1 MLSKKM
7 QDLLNDQINFEFYSA
22 YIYLSMAAYLQAN
35 DLLGCAHWMRVQT
48 QEELMHAMKMYDFVN
63 DRSGRV
69 VLKEIKGP
77 KAEWA
82 SPLEA
87 FEDALKHEQTVTG
100 RINHMMDIAIEE
112 KDHATQI
119 FLQWFISEQV
129 EEEASVGAVIQRL
142 KLAGQSPGG
151 MFMVDKEL
159 AQRIFTPP
167 PQTSQAPLAPPQK
180 A

>member
-7 QDLLNDQINFEFYSA
+7 QDSLNDQINFEFYSA
-22 YIYLSMAAYLQAN
+22 YIYLSMAAYLKKN
-35 DLLGCAHWMRVQT
+35 DLVGCAQWMKTQT
-48 QEELMHAMKMYDFVN
+48 QEELVHAMKMYEFVN
-63 DRSGRV
+63 DRGGRV

-77 KAEWA
+77 KTEWS
-82 SPLEA
+82 SPVEA

-100 RINHMMDIAIEE
+100 RINNMMDIAIGE

-129 EEEASVGAVIQRL
+129 EEEASVGAVIQKL

-159 AQRIFTPP
+159 GQRIFTPP
-167 PQTSQAPLAPPQK
+167 VQTSQTPQAKPK